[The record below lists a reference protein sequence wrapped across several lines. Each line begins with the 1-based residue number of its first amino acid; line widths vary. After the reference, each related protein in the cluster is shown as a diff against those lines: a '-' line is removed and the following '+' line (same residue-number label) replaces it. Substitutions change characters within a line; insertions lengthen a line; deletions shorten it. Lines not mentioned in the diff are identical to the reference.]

1 MPPVVTKQTP
11 TTTKRTTPTSRSG
24 NVIDRIASIDFDK
37 NEGIKVLVYGESG
50 TGKTTFWSSFPG
62 PILAVICS
70 GGNKPGELRSV
81 DTPENRKKIKQ
92 VTLNESSELK
102 ELIEYLPGSDFN
114 TVVLDHTSGLQD
126 LIMKELLGLD
136 VIPAQKSF
144 GMASQQTYGQCTQ
157 MMKEYLR
164 ALLGLPINVV
174 LVAQQR
180 TFGGKDDGLDPEL
193 IKPTVGAGL
202 VPSLTGWVNSACDYC
217 VNTFVQPKF
226 VEKTNMIAGK
236 PMTTRVKEKGVEFA
250 LRTGKHEVYYTKFR
264 LPLGSVL
271 PDAVVNP
278 TYDKI
283 IALIKGKQPTTK

>member
-1 MPPVVTKQTP
+1 M
-11 TTTKRTTPTSRSG
+11 TPTSRSG
-24 NVIDRIASIDFDK
+24 NVIDRISPIDFDK
-37 NEGIKVLVYGESG
+37 DEGIKVLVYGESG

-102 ELIEYLPGSDFN
+102 ELIEYIPGSDFN

-164 ALLGLPINVV
+164 ALLGLSINVV

-180 TFGGKDDGLDPEL
+180 TFGGKDDGMDPEL

-250 LRTGKHEVYYTKFR
+250 LRTGKHEIYYTKFR
-264 LPLGSVL
+264 LPLGNVL
-271 PDAVVNP
+271 PDSIVNP
-278 TYDKI
+278 TYTKMI
-283 IALIKGKQPTTK
+283 SLIKGKS

>member
-1 MPPVVTKQTP
+1 MPTI
-11 TTTKRTTPTSRSG
+11 TKRMTPTSRSG
-24 NVIDRIASIDFDK
+24 NVIDRISPIDFDK
-37 NEGIKVLVYGESG
+37 DEGIKVLVYGESG

-102 ELIEYLPGSDFN
+102 ELIEYIPGSDFN

-164 ALLGLPINVV
+164 ALLGLSINVV

-180 TFGGKDDGLDPEL
+180 TFGGKDDGMDPEL

-250 LRTGKHEVYYTKFR
+250 LRTGKHEIYYTKFR
-264 LPLGSVL
+264 LPLGNVL
-271 PDAVVNP
+271 PDSIVNP
-278 TYDKI
+278 TYTKMI
-283 IALIKGKQPTTK
+283 SLIKGKS

>member
-1 MPPVVTKQTP
+1 MFVLAVLLSDLVPA
-11 TTTKRTTPTSRSG
+11 PTSRSG
-24 NVIDRIASIDFDK
+24 NVIDRISPIDFDK
-37 NEGIKVLVYGESG
+37 DEGIKVLVYGESG

-102 ELIEYLPGSDFN
+102 ELIEYIPGSDFN

-164 ALLGLPINVV
+164 ALLGLSINVV

-180 TFGGKDDGLDPEL
+180 TFGGKDDGMDPEL

-250 LRTGKHEVYYTKFR
+250 LRTGKHEIYYTKFR
-264 LPLGSVL
+264 LPLGNVL
-271 PDAVVNP
+271 PDSIVNP
-278 TYDKI
+278 TYTKMI
-283 IALIKGKQPTTK
+283 SLIKGKS